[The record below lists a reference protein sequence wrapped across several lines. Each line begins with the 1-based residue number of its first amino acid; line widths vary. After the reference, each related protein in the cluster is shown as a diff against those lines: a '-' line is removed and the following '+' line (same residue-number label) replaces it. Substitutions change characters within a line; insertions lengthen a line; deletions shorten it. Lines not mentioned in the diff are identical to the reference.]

1 MAMVFV
7 HGVNTRKG
15 PGYDAQVAVTSNF
28 LAHYLKGAVINGK
41 TVGNSPP
48 IAFPYWGDLGISFAW
63 EMASLPRGDLQALG
77 GASKP
82 GLRAIAAT
90 LKDGARGALGDEPL
104 TTMAKQD
111 FPLTVEVLT
120 SLLLEDPPRG
130 KETEIADFVV
140 AAQAY
145 ALANASPSWLGT
157 VTTDAQLIGN
167 LKLAIAQHS
176 PIQAQGLGSMI
187 NAVMLAAQHLKNSL
201 KGLAGKAA
209 DQAGDFASSKLLGW
223 AREPLNE
230 NLGRFFG
237 DVFVYF
243 EGRGDKDSPGEIPSR
258 ILQAI
263 DAAASA
269 AAAGNEPLLII
280 CHSLGGVITYDLL
293 SHYRS
298 QLEVDLFVSAG
309 SQIAHFEE
317 IKLYHSSDK
326 TIKLGKKAPT
336 PANIRHWINVFD
348 VVDIF
353 SYACKDVFDRVDVD
367 AEYDTRTY
375 VVKSHS
381 EYFKQARFYER
392 LRARIDAL

>member
-1 MAMVFV
+1 MPIVFV
-7 HGVNTRKG
+7 HGVNTRKD

-28 LAHYLKGAVINGK
+28 LKRYLCGAVINGK
-41 TVGNSPP
+41 TVSKSPT
-48 IAFPYWGDLGISFAW
+48 ITFPYWGDLGISFAW

-77 GASKP
+77 GASKA

-90 LKDGARGALGDEPL
+90 LKDGARSTLGNEPL

-111 FPLTVEVLT
+111 FPLAVEVLT
-120 SLLLEDPPRG
+120 SLLLEDPPQG
-130 KETEIADFVV
+130 KEADIADFVV
-140 AAQAY
+140 AAQAF
-145 ALANASPSWLGT
+145 ALANPSPNWLGT
-157 VTTDAQLIGN
+157 VATDEQLIGN
-167 LKLAIAQHS
+167 LKLAVTQDN
-176 PIQAQGLGSMI
+176 PIQAQGLGSMF
-187 NAVMLAAQHLKNSL
+187 NAVMLAAKHLKNSL
-201 KGLAGKAA
+201 KGLAGKAV
-209 DQAGDFASSKLLGW
+209 DRTGDFASSKLLGW

-243 EGRGDKDSPGEIPSR
+243 EGRGDKHHPGKIPDR

-263 DAAASA
+263 DAAAA
-269 AAAGNEPLLII
+269 DAGDEPLIII
-280 CHSLGGVITYDLL
+280 CHSLGAVIAFDLI
-293 SHYRS
+293 SYYRS
-298 QLEVDLFVSAG
+298 ELEVDLFVSAG
-309 SQIAHFEE
+309 SQVAHFEE
-317 IKLYHSSDK
+317 IKLYHNSDRN
-326 TIKLGKKAPT
+326 IKLGKKAPT

-348 VVDIF
+348 TVDIF

-367 AEYDTRTY
+367 AEYDTRTF

>member
-1 MAMVFV
+1 MPIVFV
-7 HGVNTRKG
+7 HGVNTRKD

-28 LAHYLKGAVINGK
+28 LKRYLSGAVINGK
-41 TVGNSPP
+41 TVSSSPE

-77 GASKP
+77 GALKA

-90 LKDGARGALGDEPL
+90 LKDGARSTLGDEPL

-111 FPLTVEVLT
+111 FPLAVEVLT

-130 KETEIADFVV
+130 KEADIADFVV

-145 ALANASPSWLGT
+145 ALTNPSPNWLGT
-157 VTTDAQLIGN
+157 VATDEQLIGN
-167 LKLAIAQHS
+167 LKLAVTQDN
-176 PIQAQGLGSMI
+176 PIQAQGLGSMF
-187 NAVMLAAQHLKNSL
+187 NAVMLAAKQLKNSL
-201 KGLAGKAA
+201 KGLAGKAV
-209 DQAGDFASSKLLGW
+209 DKAGDFASSKLLGW

-230 NLGRFFG
+230 TLGRFFG
-237 DVFVYF
+237 DVFIYF
-243 EGRGDKDSPGEIPSR
+243 EGRGDRDNPGEIPAR
-258 ILQAI
+258 ILQSI
-263 DAAASA
+263 DAAA
-269 AAAGNEPLLII
+269 AAAGNEPLVII
-280 CHSLGGVITYDLL
+280 CHSLGGVITFDLL
-293 SHYRS
+293 SHYRP
-298 QLEVDLFVSAG
+298 QLAVDLFVSAG

-317 IKLYHSSDK
+317 IKLYHNSDK

-336 PANIRHWINVFD
+336 PGNIRHWINVFD
-348 VVDIF
+348 AVDIF

-381 EYFKQARFYER
+381 AYFKQARFYER